1 MLFSRRSAVWL
12 GSLAGAALLA
22 ACNHSPTAPRL
33 DRTPVVSLDQGGH
46 GPAVSDPTGE
56 RAVGKAAIEP
66 AYDDMTGGL
75 VYILTPEKAPL
86 PTHADGHAVAPLYI
100 VAYPPNSGALT
111 GSEHFNCEGV
121 PGNCPDHDGLIADI
135 ATNDG
140 TAFPNLPVGEPSVY
154 GIAPA
159 AVPGHDHLLA
169 PPASHGDFNIAWE
182 VKEVLFTPQAV
193 TDNVLDTHITTE
205 SQLETLESAGDVREI
220 DLGFSF
226 TCAVVSP
233 ATYAQ
238 GTPIGG

>member
-1 MLFSRRSAVWL
+1 MLFSRRSALLL
-12 GSLAGAALLA
+12 GSLAGAALLS
-22 ACNHSPTAPRL
+22 ACNHPPTAPRL
-33 DRTPVVSLDQGGH
+33 DRAPTASADRGDN

-66 AYDDMTGGL
+66 AYDDVTGGL

-86 PTHADGHAVAPLYI
+86 PTHADGHAIAPLYI
-100 VAYPPNSGALT
+100 VAYPPSSTAVT
-111 GSEHFNCEGV
+111 SPEHFNCEGV
-121 PGNCPDHDGLIADI
+121 PGNCPDHDGLIAGV

-140 TAFPNLPVGEPSVY
+140 SNPNLPVGEPSVY
-154 GIAPA
+154 GTKPA
-159 AVPGHDHLLA
+159 LVPGHDHLLA

-182 VKEVLFTPQAV
+182 VKEVLFTPKAV

-205 SQLETLESAGDVREI
+205 SQLETLLNNGDVREI

-233 ATYAQ
+233 ATYAH